1 MPALLAL
8 ASACTF
14 GVADFLGGL
23 ATRRASVAV
32 VTLITNISGGLLAL
46 VLVVMID
53 GRWGGAALGWGAAGG
68 LAGLV
73 GLMLLYEGL
82 AGGPNRLVSPLSA
95 IVAATVPVVVG
106 VATGDRPDGFAIA
119 GLGLIPVAV
128 WLLAGGDL
136 RLSDASLR
144 PVSLAVGAGLG
155 FGAFFV
161 LLAQTPDDAG
171 AVPLLAARV
180 TSVTALLVAAAIIRP
195 SPPPLRTAG
204 IAVSAGALDMTANG
218 FFLWS
223 TLDGELAIVGALVS
237 LFPATTVLL
246 AVVVLGERLDRRQTA
261 GLALAI
267 GAAALL
273 S

>member
-14 GVADFLGGL
+14 GVADFLGGR
-23 ATRRASVAV
+23 ATRQASVAV

-46 VLVVMID
+46 VLVLAID
-53 GRWGGAALGWGAAGG
+53 GRWSAGAVAWGAAGG

-73 GLMLLYEGL
+73 GLVLLYEGL
-82 AGGPNRLVSPLSA
+82 ASGPNRLVSPLSA
-95 IVAATVPVVVG
+95 IVAASVPVAVG
-106 VATGDRPDGFAIA
+106 VALGDRPDTLAIA

-136 RLSDASLR
+136 GFADASLR
-144 PVSLAVGAGLG
+144 PIALAVGAGLG
-155 FGAFFV
+155 FGAFFS

-171 AVPLLAARV
+171 AVPLLVARV
-180 TSVTALLVAAAIIRP
+180 ASVTALIVAAAILRP
-195 SPPPLRTAG
+195 AAPPRTAAG
-204 IAVSAGALDMTANG
+204 VAVAAGTLDMTANG
-218 FFLWS
+218 FFLWA

-246 AVVVLGERLDRRQTA
+246 AVTFLGERLDRKQAA
-261 GLALAI
+261 GLALAV